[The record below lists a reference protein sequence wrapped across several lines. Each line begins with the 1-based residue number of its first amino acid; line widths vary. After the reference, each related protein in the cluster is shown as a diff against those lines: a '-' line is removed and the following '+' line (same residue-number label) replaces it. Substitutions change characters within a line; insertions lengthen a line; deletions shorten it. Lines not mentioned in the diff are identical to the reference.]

1 MTSFRE
7 LAQSSF
13 LPHSC
18 NLGKENMNFRISSIF
33 WFSGFFFYFT
43 TLISSFLISRIFSI
57 ILIRSNHMV
66 PKKELMTSSL
76 FNIEYIDKNLGYE
89 RLKDIKLLL
98 NSVSQKIEQIELE
111 LRNKL
116 INFIRTWVSPS
127 IHAETVE
134 FVNEIYNGRNIVKC
148 LSQVY

>member
-1 MTSFRE
+1 
-7 LAQSSF
+7 
-13 LPHSC
+13 
-18 NLGKENMNFRISSIF
+18 
-33 WFSGFFFYFT
+33 
-43 TLISSFLISRIFSI
+43 
-57 ILIRSNHMV
+57 MV

-116 INFIRTWVSPS
+116 INFIRT
-127 IHAETVE
+127 
-134 FVNEIYNGRNIVKC
+134 
-148 LSQVY
+148 